1 MIIRLKRKPKTREN
15 TGQVFPFL
23 FHDHLHLS
31 LEGSLQGGPELINKQ
46 GNDRLVI
53 VQYLWTFHMSYV
65 CVIKS
70 ICIYIHNMYA
80 LYILLYMYAILFI
93 YILLVYIYC

>member
-1 MIIRLKRKPKTREN
+1 MIIRLKRKPKTRAN
-15 TGQVFPFL
+15 TGQVFPSL

-53 VQYLWTFHMSYV
+53 VQYLWTFHM
-65 CVIKS
+65 CV
-70 ICIYIHNMYA
+70 
-80 LYILLYMYAILFI
+80 
-93 YILLVYIYC
+93 